1 MTEVENGSVESNMT
15 SCFNGIDEI
24 EVEEL
29 RRMRNVIFKDRKRL
43 IDEYARIR
51 QLDEDDFDTDA
62 PDHDLFRFRWLKNVH
77 EYVRYAR
84 ELYGNGRITS
94 ETLDAAASAL
104 DKMTE
109 CWSKT
114 AYVTKNNPNHALRMP
129 TQDDIVKPIPQSG
142 EKRNISDFS
151 IFSQEICRL
160 SM

>member
-1 MTEVENGSVESNMT
+1 
-15 SCFNGIDEI
+15 
-24 EVEEL
+24 
-29 RRMRNVIFKDRKRL
+29 MRNVIFKDRKRL

-109 CWSKT
+109 CWEKT

-129 TQDDIVKPIPQSG
+129 TKDDVLKPLPQSG

-151 IFSQEICRL
+151 VATGTL
-160 SM
+160 SLFPPSKGPLPRTSSPNPPTNLQHVAK